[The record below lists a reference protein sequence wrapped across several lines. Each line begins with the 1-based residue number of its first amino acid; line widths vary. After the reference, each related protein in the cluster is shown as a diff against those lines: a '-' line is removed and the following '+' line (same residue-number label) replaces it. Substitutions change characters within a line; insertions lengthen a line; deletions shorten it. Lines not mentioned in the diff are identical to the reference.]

1 MIFHD
6 TSTLKQIQHDIIKS
20 LNTDLKPYLKSGT
33 YMDMNKLY
41 QYFIEDHQY
50 PYGPKRFEI
59 LLLVY
64 LNRQE
69 LTYIKKE
76 PPVIRIIDN
85 L

>member
-1 MIFHD
+1 MIFHE
-6 TSTLKQIQHDIIKS
+6 TSTLQQIQHDIIQS
-20 LNTDLKPYLKSGT
+20 FNNDLKPYLKSGNH
-33 YMDMNKLY
+33 MDMNKLY
-41 QYFIEDHQY
+41 QYFIKDHQY

-64 LNRQE
+64 LNRQD

-76 PPVIRIIDN
+76 PPVIRIIDQ